1 MFFIEDNNFLTDEH
15 KQCIEA
21 VQSPDGI
28 PYFYQQSFSRMHYK
42 PFTHTLLCHILIHRP
57 EHQAD
62 DLQVKNYYNSDY
74 AKIFEDMLFTFCNN
88 NQIICTEVIRAAINL
103 TYNNG
108 QEKCFPH
115 VDHPE
120 EYHKQLIIYLNDP
133 PDKESHTVIMDKDTS
148 LGQYG
153 SDGIVFPDGD
163 PHLDEEKHQLKRI
176 VPEKYKGVCF
186 ENLPHYQVYPKFG
199 DRIVCVFTFK

>member
-1 MFFIEDNNFLTDEH
+1 MGFHL
-15 KQCIEA
+15 
-21 VQSPDGI
+21 
-28 PYFYQQSFSRMHYK
+28 
-42 PFTHTLLCHILIHRP
+42 PFEPLLYIAYVHL
-57 EHQAD
+57 
-62 DLQVKNYYNSDY
+62 LKNYYNSDY

-115 VDHPE
+115 VVHP

-133 PDKESHTVIMDKDTS
+133 PEKESHTVIMDKDTS
-148 LGQYG
+148 LCKNG
-153 SDGIVFPDGD
+153 SDGILFPDED

>member
-21 VQSPDGI
+21 VQRADGI
-28 PYFYQQSFSRMHYK
+28 PYFYQQSFSRTHYK
-42 PFTHTLLCHILIHRP
+42 SFTHTLLCHILIHRP
-57 EHQAD
+57 EYQVD

-74 AKIFEDMLFTFCNN
+74 AKMFEDMLFTFCNN

-120 EYHKQLIIYLNDP
+120 YHKQLIVYLNDP
-133 PDKESHTVIMDKDTS
+133 PDKESHTVIMDKDTP
-148 LGQYG
+148 LGE
-153 SDGIVFPDGD
+153 DG
-163 PHLDEEKHQLKRI
+163 DEEKHQLKRI

>member
-1 MFFIEDNNFLTDEH
+1 
-15 KQCIEA
+15 
-21 VQSPDGI
+21 
-28 PYFYQQSFSRMHYK
+28 
-42 PFTHTLLCHILIHRP
+42 
-57 EHQAD
+57 
-62 DLQVKNYYNSDY
+62 
-74 AKIFEDMLFTFCNN
+74 MLFTFCNN

-115 VDHPE
+115 VDHS
-120 EYHKQLIIYLNDP
+120 EYHKQLIVYLNDP
-133 PDKESHTVIMDKDTS
+133 PDKESHTVIMDKDTP
-148 LGQYG
+148 LDKDG
-153 SDGIVFPDGD
+153 SDSILFP
-163 PHLDEEKHQLKRI
+163 DEEKHQLKRI

>member
-28 PYFYQQSFSRMHYK
+28 PYFYQQSFSRTHYK
-42 PFTHTLLCHILIHRP
+42 PFTHTLLCHVLIHRP
-57 EHQAD
+57 
-62 DLQVKNYYNSDY
+62 DLREKNYYNSDY
-74 AKIFEDMLFTFCNN
+74 AEIFEDMLFTFCNN

-115 VDHPE
+115 VDHS
-120 EYHKQLIIYLNDP
+120 EYHKQLIVYLNDP
-133 PDKESHTVIMDKDTS
+133 PDKESYTIIMDKDTS
-148 LGQYG
+148 LDKYG
-153 SDGIVFPDGD
+153 SDGILYP
-163 PHLDEEKHQLKRI
+163 DEEKHQLKRI